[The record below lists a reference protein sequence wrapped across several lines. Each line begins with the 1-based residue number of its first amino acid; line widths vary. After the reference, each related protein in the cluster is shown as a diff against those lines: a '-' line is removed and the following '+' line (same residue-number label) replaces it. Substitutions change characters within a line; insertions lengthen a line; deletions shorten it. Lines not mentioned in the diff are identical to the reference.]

1 MSLDENDSNQPCYF
15 FEFGLM
21 VTGETE
27 AEHLPKLFK
36 SLTKS
41 GICTFKVVR
50 RINQRSPRT
59 SSKRKLKVTGTE
71 KIIPQKDVDE
81 IGIPARQ
88 YLSKNPC
95 GYLLLVDDL
104 EKDRTNQAQQV
115 FARYRLALDTI
126 LGKQKE
132 RASVH
137 FLVNMI
143 EAYYF
148 ADSNAINSVLGTS
161 ETDYSGDVETIPHPK
176 NDLKKIYPG
185 FDEKEDGGKIL
196 DHLNVE
202 HVLSRSDTCAS
213 LRTIFAWCSKVLS
226 KYPDSDSLEETQTN
240 QYLLENEKL
249 SEITKQQL
257 DNI

>member
-1 MSLDENDSNQPCYF
+1 MNLDENDSNQSCYF

-41 GICTFKVVR
+41 GICTFKVLR
-50 RINQRSPRT
+50 RINQRSPIT
-59 SSKRKLKVTGTE
+59 SSKKHIKMVGSGKT
-71 KIIPQKDVDE
+71 IPDKDERE
-81 IGIPARQ
+81 IGITARK
-88 YLSKNPC
+88 YLSENPC
-95 GYLLLVDDL
+95 RYLLLVDDL
-104 EKDRTNQAQQV
+104 EQDRVSQAQQV

-126 LGKQKE
+126 LKGQKE

-148 ADSNAINSVLGTS
+148 ADSQAINAVLGTS
-161 ETDYSGDVETIPHPK
+161 EIDYSGDVETIPHPK
-176 NDLKKIYPG
+176 NELKKRYPG
-185 FDEKEDGGKIL
+185 FDEKKHGGKIIEN
-196 DHLNVE
+196 LNVE

-213 LRTIFAWCSKVLS
+213 LRTIFAWCSRVLS
-226 KYPDSDSLEETQTN
+226 KYPDSDSLEESQTN
-240 QYLLENEKL
+240 QYRLQDGQL

-257 DNI
+257 NNI